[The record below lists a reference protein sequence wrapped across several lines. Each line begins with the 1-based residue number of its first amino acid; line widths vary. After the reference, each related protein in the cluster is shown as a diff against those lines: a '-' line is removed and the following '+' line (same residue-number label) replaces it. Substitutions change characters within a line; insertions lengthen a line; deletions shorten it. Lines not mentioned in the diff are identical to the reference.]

1 MLVLLATLLVVI
13 MGVFIKL
20 GNTCFIASMEQLIK
34 YKNPSKFLEII
45 NSWFWIILLITLLQL
60 TIDFNVIIIS
70 YALSWMSF
78 VGGILLGLGAY
89 FNRACSVGTISK
101 IGVGNLNYLFTPIG
115 MLIAVFIF
123 YHFPIDGPQQ
133 INDVSLIT
141 LYPILFFIISVVA
154 IIFLFIY
161 FTPRNKN
168 LKFQQKIIG
177 APTTI
182 ISICFVS
189 LLLIKKPWSYT
200 NVISDISQNN
210 LNNKTENLILF
221 LIFFI
226 AVISTG
232 FFTKSYK
239 PIPLKFKTVFNCLIG
254 GALIGWGSQLII
266 GSHDTITLYGFPL
279 LLTSAVIAMLINLF
293 TIAACIKLFG

>member
-1 MLVLLATLLVVI
+1 
-13 MGVFIKL
+13 
-20 GNTCFIASMEQLIK
+20 
-34 YKNPSKFLEII
+34 
-45 NSWFWIILLITLLQL
+45 LQL
-60 TIDFNVIIIS
+60 TIGFNVIIKS
-70 YALSWMSF
+70 FALSWMTI

-89 FNRACSVGTISK
+89 FNRACAVGTISK
-101 IGVGNLNYLFTPIG
+101 IGVGNFNYLFMPIG
-115 MLIAVFIF
+115 MLISVFIF
-123 YHFPIDGPQQ
+123 YHLPIDGPQQ
-133 INDVSLIT
+133 INDVSPIT
-141 LYPILFFIISVVA
+141 LYPILFFITSVVA

-189 LLLIKKPWSYT
+189 LLLLKKPWSYT

-210 LNNKTENLILF
+210 FNNKTENLILF
-221 LIFFI
+221 FIFFI

-239 PIPLKFKTVFNCLIG
+239 PIPLKLKTVFNCLIG
-254 GALIGWGSQLII
+254 GAFIGWGSQLII

-279 LLTSAVIAMLINLF
+279 LLTTAVIAFLVNIF
-293 TIAACIKLFG
+293 TIAGCIKLFG

>member
-1 MLVLLATLLVVI
+1 MFVLLAALLVGI
-13 MGVFIKL
+13 MGVYIKL
-20 GNTCFIASMEQLIK
+20 GNTCMVASTEQLIK
-34 YKNPSKFLEII
+34 HKNPSKFLEII
-45 NSWFWIILLITLLQL
+45 NSWFWVILLITSLQL
-60 TIDFNVIIIS
+60 TIGFNVIIKS
-70 YALSWMSF
+70 FALSWMTF

-89 FNRACSVGTISK
+89 INRACAVGTISK
-101 IGVGNLNYLFTPIG
+101 IGVGNLNYLFMPIG
-115 MLIAVFIF
+115 MLISVFIF
-123 YHFPIDGPQQ
+123 YHLPIDGPQQ
-133 INDVSLIT
+133 INDVSPIT

-189 LLLIKKPWSYT
+189 LLLLKKPWSYT
-200 NVISDISQNN
+200 NMISDISQNN
-210 LNNKTENLILF
+210 FNNKTENLILF

-226 AVISTG
+226 AVILTS
-232 FFTKSYK
+232 FLTKSYK
-239 PIPLKFKTVFNCLIG
+239 PIPLKLKTVFNCLIG

>member
-1 MLVLLATLLVVI
+1 MFFLLAALLVGI
-13 MGVFIKL
+13 MGVYLKL
-20 GNTCFIASMEQLIK
+20 GNTCLVASTEQMIK
-34 YKNPSKFLEII
+34 HKNPSKFLEII
-45 NSWFWIILLITLLQL
+45 NSWFWVILLITSLQL
-60 TIDFNVIIIS
+60 TIGFNVIIKS
-70 YALSWMSF
+70 FALSWMTF
-78 VGGILLGLGAY
+78 IGGILLGLGAY
-89 FNRACSVGTISK
+89 FNRACAVGTISK
-101 IGVGNLNYLFTPIG
+101 IGIGNLNYLFTPIG
-115 MLIAVFIF
+115 MLISVFIF
-123 YHFPIDGPQQ
+123 YHFPIDGPQE
-133 INDVSLIT
+133 INDVSPIT

-161 FTPRNKN
+161 FMPRNKN
-168 LKFQQKIIG
+168 LKFLRKIIG

-189 LLLIKKPWSYT
+189 LLLLKKTWSYT
-200 NVISDISQNN
+200 NVISDISRNN
-210 LNNKTENLILF
+210 LNIKTENLILF

-254 GALIGWGSQLII
+254 GALIGWGSQLIV

-279 LLTSAVIAMLINLF
+279 LLTTAVIAFFVNLI
-293 TIAACIKLFG
+293 TIAGCIKLFG

>member
-34 YKNPSKFLEII
+34 YKNPSKFLEIV

-60 TIDFNVIIIS
+60 TIGFKVIIIS
-70 YALSWMSF
+70 YALSWMTF
-78 VGGILLGLGAY
+78 VGGVLLGLGAY
-89 FNRACSVGTISK
+89 FNSACSVGTISK

-115 MLIAVFIF
+115 MLISVFIF

-141 LYPILFFIISVVA
+141 LYPILFFIISLVA

-168 LKFQQKIIG
+168 LKVPRKIIG

-182 ISICFVS
+182 IAICIIL

-200 NVISDISQNN
+200 KVISDIAQSNFNN
-210 LNNKTENLILF
+210 ITENLILF

-226 AVISTG
+226 AVILTS
-232 FFTKSYK
+232 FFTKSFK
-239 PIPLKFKTVFNCLIG
+239 PIPLKLKTVFNCLVG
-254 GALIGWGSQLII
+254 GALIGWGSQMII

>member
-1 MLVLLATLLVVI
+1 MFFLFAALLVMI
-13 MGVFIKL
+13 MGAFIKL
-20 GNTCFIASMEQLIK
+20 GNTCLVASMEQLIK
-34 YKNPSKFLEII
+34 HKNPSKIFEII
-45 NSWFWIILLITLLQL
+45 NSWFWVILLITSLQL
-60 TIDFNVIIIS
+60 TIGFDVIINS
-70 YALSWMSF
+70 FSLSWMTF
-78 VGGILLGLGAY
+78 VGGILIGLGAY
-89 FNRACSVGTISK
+89 FNRACAVGTISK
-101 IGVGNLNYLFTPIG
+101 IGIGNLNYLFTPIG
-115 MLIAVFIF
+115 MLISVFIF

-161 FTPRNKN
+161 FTSRNKY
-168 LKFQQKIIG
+168 LKFPQKIIG

-182 ISICFVS
+182 ISICFV
-189 LLLIKKPWSYT
+189 LLLLLKKPWSYT
-200 NVISDISQNN
+200 NVISDIAQNN
-210 LNNKTENLILF
+210 FNHKTENLILF

-226 AVISTG
+226 AVILTS

-254 GALIGWGSQLII
+254 GALIGWGSQLIV

-279 LLTSAVIAMLINLF
+279 LLTTAVIAFLVNIF
-293 TIAACIKLFG
+293 TIAGCIKLFG

>member
-1 MLVLLATLLVVI
+1 MFVLLAALLVGI
-13 MGVFIKL
+13 MGAFIKL
-20 GNTCFIASMEQLIK
+20 GNTCLVASSEQMIK
-34 YKNPSKFLEII
+34 HKNPSKFLEII
-45 NSWFWIILLITLLQL
+45 NSWFWVILLITSLQL
-60 TIDFNVIIIS
+60 TIGFNVIIKS
-70 YALSWMSF
+70 FAPSWMTF

-89 FNRACSVGTISK
+89 FNRACAVGTISK

-115 MLIAVFIF
+115 IFISVFIF
-123 YHFPIDGPQQ
+123 YHLPIDAPQQ
-133 INDVSLIT
+133 INDVSPIT

-154 IIFLFIY
+154 IIFLLIY

-168 LKFQQKIIG
+168 LKFPQKIIG

-182 ISICFVS
+182 ISICFV
-189 LLLIKKPWSYT
+189 LLLLLKKPWAYT
-200 NVISDISQNN
+200 QVIGDIAQNN
-210 LNNKTENLILF
+210 FNNKSENLILF

-239 PIPLKFKTVFNCLIG
+239 PTPLKFKTVFNCLIG

-279 LLTSAVIAMLINLF
+279 LLTTAVIAFLVNTF

>member
-1 MLVLLATLLVVI
+1 MFVLLAALLVGI
-13 MGVFIKL
+13 MGVYLKL
-20 GNTCFIASMEQLIK
+20 GNTCLVASTEQMFK
-34 YKNPSKFLEII
+34 HKNPSKFLEII
-45 NSWFWIILLITLLQL
+45 NSWFWVILLITSLQL
-60 TIDFNVIIIS
+60 TIGFNVIIKS
-70 YALSWMSF
+70 FALSWMTF

-89 FNRACSVGTISK
+89 FNRACTVGTISK
-101 IGVGNLNYLFTPIG
+101 IGIGNLNYLFTPIG
-115 MLIAVFIF
+115 MLISVFIF
-123 YHFPIDGPQQ
+123 YHLPIDGPQQ
-133 INDVSLIT
+133 INDVSPIT

-168 LKFQQKIIG
+168 LKFKQKIIG

-182 ISICFVS
+182 ISICFV
-189 LLLIKKPWSYT
+189 LLLLLKKPWSYT

-210 LNNKTENLILF
+210 FNNKTENLILF

-239 PIPLKFKTVFNCLIG
+239 PIPLKLKTVFNCLIG

-279 LLTSAVIAMLINLF
+279 LLTTAVIAFLVNTF